1 MQTEGANDG
10 WEGLRERAD
19 AAAPVLAVTT
29 TELNRMLTHY
39 RAEGLADNTVVN
51 PKVHTY
57 SPPHLRVV
65 DEGFNVIVDRPWS
78 RTVWD
83 VLDMVI
89 VAKAHGGAVFL
100 AQNVVTL
107 GGDEWADGGFEVEVW
122 PRVRLR
128 PVNN

>member
-10 WEGLRERAD
+10 WEGLRERAN

-39 RAEGLADNTVVN
+39 RAEGLAYNITVN

-65 DEGFNVIVDRPWS
+65 DGGFNVIVDRPWS

-83 VLDMVI
+83 VLDMVV

-107 GGDEWADGGFEVEVW
+107 RGDEWADGGFEVEVW